1 MTAAPLLTEHCRRSP
16 VPGGCPCWLRSVRL
30 DGPATCAWCD
40 VTADPADLG
49 DPPPPLAPPAPACG
63 GRGERR
69 PVRPRGAGMSAGP
82 PDDRGGA
89 R

>member
-49 DPPPPLAPPAPACG
+49 DPPPPVRRRRQRAEAEASGDLFAPVAPA
-63 GRGERR
+63 
-69 PVRPRGAGMSAGP
+69 
-82 PDDRGGA
+82 
-89 R
+89 